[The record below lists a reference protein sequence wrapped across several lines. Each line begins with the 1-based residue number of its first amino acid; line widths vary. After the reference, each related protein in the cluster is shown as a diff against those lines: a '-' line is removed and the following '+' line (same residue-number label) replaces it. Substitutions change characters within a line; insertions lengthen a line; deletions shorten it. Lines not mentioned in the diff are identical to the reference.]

1 MCGIVGY
8 FGPRKFFPTD
18 NKIKNCL
25 KLMQKKGSDFSEGYK

>member
-1 MCGIVGY
+1 MCDIFGY
-8 FGPRKFFPTD
+8 FGPSKFLSTD